1 MHDKYHAHE
10 ALDRC
15 SLAVDFIAD
24 NLVGHPFVVDHPQIA
39 SALDAALSDLHR
51 IYQDIGAVSS
61 SAAAAAASKDVVTPV
76 VAPPV
81 VEVSPPGGRS
91 SQYDTGSGTTP
102 GMWEMV
108 NDALVGEVLPL
119 TITEVV
125 NALAGGTASVHYDVP
140 RVGR

>member
-51 IYQDIGAVSS
+51 IYQDIGAVS
-61 SAAAAAASKDVVTPV
+61 AAAVV
-76 VAPPV
+76 
-81 VEVSPPGGRS
+81 GGRRRRRRR
-91 SQYDTGSGTTP
+91 
-102 GMWEMV
+102 
-108 NDALVGEVLPL
+108 
-119 TITEVV
+119 
-125 NALAGGTASVHYDVP
+125 HP
-140 RVGR
+140 RTW

>member
-1 MHDKYHAHE
+1 M
-10 ALDRC
+10 
-15 SLAVDFIAD
+15 
-24 NLVGHPFVVDHPQIA
+24 
-39 SALDAALSDLHR
+39 
-51 IYQDIGAVSS
+51 
-61 SAAAAAASKDVVTPV
+61 TPV

-81 VEVSPPGGRS
+81 VEVSPPGGRP

>member
-15 SLAVDFIAD
+15 SLAIDFIAD
-24 NLVGHPFVVDHPQIA
+24 NLVGHPFVVDHQQIA

-51 IYQDIGAVSS
+51 IYQEIGAASS
-61 SAAAAAASKDVVTPV
+61 SAASKDVVDPAGAPAG
-76 VAPPV
+76 VA
-81 VEVSPPGGRS
+81 VSPTSGRS

-108 NDALVGEVLPL
+108 NDALVGEFLPL

-140 RVGR
+140 RVGN

>member
-61 SAAAAAASKDVVTPV
+61 AAAASKDVVTPV

-125 NALAGGTASVHYDVP
+125 TALAGGTASVHYAVP